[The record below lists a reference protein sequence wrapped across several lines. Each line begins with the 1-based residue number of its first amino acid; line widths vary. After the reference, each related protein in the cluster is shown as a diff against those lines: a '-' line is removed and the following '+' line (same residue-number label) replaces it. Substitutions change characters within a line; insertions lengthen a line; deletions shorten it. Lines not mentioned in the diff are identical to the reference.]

1 MKCKVG
7 RRRKSGERYPSG
19 KLKPRK
25 TLKPDIEPMSPALWQ
40 RIRQH
45 GRQLGADPR
54 LETELGRLNLH
65 GELTV
70 AMTVTGFGIG
80 EIYGRYESYNR
91 LSSSP
96 KSPSYNASVGE
107 AGISEDLLL
116 PEQIE
121 DRERRI
127 RNATRAW
134 EQLEAKIPHELRGPI
149 HDLCVSNKHVSP
161 VLYEDIRQL
170 LSRLATEWNM
180 HGAPRESTPPTVNRR
195 HGPPLH
201 FNKHETESRPKSVP
215 TITLSE
221 KRPNFDRIYFIQVL
235 REANPLLTV
244 EQAGDLY
251 DKQQALKQRAIFRRE
266 KERNRSNCLHSG
278 IEMPASRS
286 QTGKAEPKTL

>member
-201 FNKHETESRPKSVP
+201 FNKHETESRPHDCGNIRWRLCSC
-215 TITLSE
+215 E
-221 KRPNFDRIYFIQVL
+221 KCKKPWCNCTG
-235 REANPLLTV
+235 A
-244 EQAGDLY
+244 AGDLRKSGY
-251 DKQQALKQRAIFRRE
+251 GNEALRPPAVSTPNLQNEPTAFPGLHLQLWSTQAEVRV
-266 KERNRSNCLHSG
+266 RSNRCF
-278 IEMPASRS
+278 A
-286 QTGKAEPKTL
+286 